1 MKIKHFC
8 VYHLPFMIM
17 ILVLGFIGCIS
28 SSASDNEINDHKFK
42 HGEIVLTKL
51 GHERGMIVARYIYKY
66 KYEVRFSSDSKIVM
80 QEYEL
85 EKIHKDTIV
94 NKDSLISEL
103 TSKLT
108 EATNKLAES
117 DNLKERVKALIIEA
131 EK

>member
-17 ILVLGFIGCIS
+17 ILFFGFMGCLPTRE
-28 SSASDNEINDHKFK
+28 EIKDHKFTV
-42 HGEIVLTKL
+42 GEIVLTKL
-51 GHERGMIVARYIYKY
+51 GHERGMIVSKYIFSR
-66 KYEVRFSSDSKIVM
+66 KYEVRFSVNSKIEM

-85 EKIHKDTIV
+85 VKLLENTVV

-103 TSKLT
+103 TRNLT

-117 DNLKERVKALIIEA
+117 DNLKERVKSLIIEA